1 LEKSNDNKIRIKK
14 EKKIKGDVRIRIMKD
29 LAIILKNEPGMLAN
43 MGESLG
49 KMGINMEGLCGFPL
63 KNEAMV
69 HILVEDDETAR
80 WVLEDAG
87 FEVRAV
93 REVLVLDIGHIVGKP
108 GTGGKMARKI
118 GNAGVNIDLIYF
130 AENNRIVLGVDNLEK
145 ARNALF

>member
-1 LEKSNDNKIRIKK
+1 
-14 EKKIKGDVRIRIMKD
+14 MKD

-43 MGESLG
+43 MGDSLG